1 MAGGTHRF
9 VEDVTSDL
17 TFEARGDTL
26 AELFSECAEAL
37 LAATVER
44 PGAVR
49 PLETRAIEL
58 DDERLDWLLRRF
70 LSELVFLRDA
80 EGLLLRTKHI
90 EVSDAGQ
97 HRLSAQL
104 AGERLDLARHGAAAD
119 VKAVTAHAMEVA
131 REPGGWRARVTLD
144 V

>member
-17 TFEARGDTL
+17 TFEARAESL
-26 AELFSECAEAL
+26 AELFSACAEAL

-44 PGAVR
+44 PDSVR
-49 PLETRAIEL
+49 ALETRAVEL
-58 DDERLDWLLRRF
+58 VDERLDWLLRRF

-80 EGLLLRTKHI
+80 EGLLLRPI
-90 EVSDAGQ
+90 RVEASDVPQ
-97 HRLSAQL
+97 PRVSAQL
-104 AGERLDLARHGAAAD
+104 AGEPFDRARHGAGAD
-119 VKAVTAHAMEVA
+119 VKAVTAHALQVVRA
-131 REPGGWRARVTLD
+131 SDGWRARVTLD